1 MTETAKDAAEEGP
14 IPEPADSTVQPAE
27 DGPEA
32 AAAPEK
38 PKRKARDYGRIVTRG
53 LMMIVFVIFV
63 ALAEYVLIL
72 VAVVQ
77 FAWMLLT
84 GQPNEAIKSFGR
96 SLAEWM
102 AEAARFQSAVSE
114 DKPFPWKSWPGT
126 SL

>member
-1 MTETAKDAAEEGP
+1 MTDTPRDAAEEDTPTASDGAP
-14 IPEPADSTVQPAE
+14 QPAA
-27 DGPEA
+27 D
-32 AAAPEK
+32 AAPGTEATPEK
-38 PKRKARDYGRIVTRG
+38 SRRRPRDYGRIVTRG
-53 LMMIVFVIFV
+53 LMMLVFAIFV
-63 ALAEYVLIL
+63 ALAEYVLLL

-126 SL
+126 TL